1 MQTSKQRGSTV
12 LTTRLLRV
20 RTIVFEVYCN
30 IQSPVLYLEETRKV
44 NQEFLNAVS
53 VKKNLHET
61 STEACSVTSLIIQW
75 GASAMIQHLVF
86 GLH

>member
-1 MQTSKQRGSTV
+1 
-12 LTTRLLRV
+12 
-20 RTIVFEVYCN
+20 
-30 IQSPVLYLEETRKV
+30 VLYLEETRKV